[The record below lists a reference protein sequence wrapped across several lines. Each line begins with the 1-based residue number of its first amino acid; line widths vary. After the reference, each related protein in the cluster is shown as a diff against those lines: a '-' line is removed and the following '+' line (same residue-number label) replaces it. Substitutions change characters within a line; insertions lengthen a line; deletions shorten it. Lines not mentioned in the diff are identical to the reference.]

1 MQRIRITTRPHG
13 REYEVIVGYELLN
26 QIGKHARSCL
36 GDGAGKVAVIS
47 NPTVSSLYAAGVFR
61 SLKREGFI
69 ASKILVGDGERSKN
83 LSTVEHNLKLLS
95 ANNFER
101 TDAVLA
107 LGGGVVGDIAGFTAA
122 IYQRGIRFIYAPT
135 TLLAQ
140 VDSSV
145 GGKTGVNLAA
155 GKNLV
160 GSFHQPAGVVTDVA
174 TLQTLPRRE
183 LIAGLYECI
192 KQGAVGGRPLFDRTS
207 SLITRIVSKS
217 SVLPDEMADLI
228 SAHCKFKASIVKNDE
243 KEKLNGTTRQSRRIL
258 NFGHTVGHALESITN
273 YRRFRHGEAVGL
285 GMLVAAEISNRLG
298 LLKTSELDLLKETV
312 RQCGPMPRTADLNY
326 GAVLKAITLDKKS
339 VSGVVQW
346 VLLEGIGKPRI
357 VSGNQIGAKVIRES
371 LRNTLKQAATVRS

>member
-13 REYEVIVGYELLN
+13 LEYEVIVGYELLN
-26 QIGKHARSCL
+26 HIGKHARSCL
-36 GDGAGKVAVIS
+36 GDSARKVAVIS
-47 NPTVSSLYAAGVFR
+47 NPTVSRLYGAGVFR
-61 SLKREGFI
+61 SLKREGFVT
-69 ASKILVGDGERSKN
+69 SEILVGDGERSKN
-83 LSTVEHNLKLLS
+83 LSTVEHNLKQLS

-101 TDAVLA
+101 SDAVLA
-107 LGGGVVGDIAGFTAA
+107 LGGGVVGDIAGFTSA
-122 IYQRGIRFIYAPT
+122 IYLRGIRFIYAPT

-140 VDSSV
+140 IDSSV
-145 GGKTGVNLAA
+145 GGKTGVNLAT

-192 KQGAVGGRPLFDRTS
+192 KQGAVGGKRLFDRTS
-207 SLITRIVSKS
+207 SAIAAIVSKS
-217 SVLPDEMADLI
+217 TLPPDEVADLI
-228 SAHCKFKASIVKNDE
+228 SAHCKFKASIIKNDE
-243 KEKLNGTTRQSRRIL
+243 KEKLDGTTSQSRRIL

-298 LLKTSELDLLKETV
+298 LLKNSELDLLKQTV
-312 RQCGPMPRTADLNY
+312 RQCGPMPGTDDLSCA
-326 GAVLKAITLDKKS
+326 AVLKAITFDKKS
-339 VSGVVQW
+339 MSGVLQW

-357 VSGNQIGAKVIRES
+357 VSGNQISGKVIRES
-371 LRNTLKQAATVRS
+371 LRNTLKQAATARS